1 LVGPPYPDL
10 ARTRKWRNWQTHQL
24 EGLAVAI
31 PWGFESPLPHF
42 TRSRSFN
49 ASGRIQAL
57 GHRASRSAFGH
68 ESPLPH
74 QLQIQPVTSKS
85 DGSTE
90 APARVPLLSSCE
102 WCAKPAGLTLPT
114 HPLSRSCRVV
124 LMPDSCR
131 PIGCEQEAA
140 GLSPSGLRPRP
151 CPLRS
156 REQLDS
162 SGALELPADHFQT
175 HPPELLDGRCQSP
188 ILGSRH

>member
-1 LVGPPYPDL
+1 MLGPPYPDL

-31 PWGFESPLPHF
+31 PWGFESPLPH
-42 TRSRSFN
+42 
-49 ASGRIQAL
+49 
-57 GHRASRSAFGH
+57 
-68 ESPLPH
+68 

-90 APARVPLLSSCE
+90 APARVPLLSPCE

-156 REQLDS
+156 HEQLDS
-162 SGALELPADHFQT
+162 NGALELPADHFQT
-175 HPPELLDGRCQSP
+175 HSPELLKGRGDARVPYSALVIDRYQVTLHDGASSR
-188 ILGSRH
+188 GSTRVTSRPLRS